1 MKRSLSRRRFL
12 KRINQ
17 MAAGAGVI
25 GATSLGRQSLG
36 ADKDEKGFKISLAEW
51 SLHRALHNGD
61 MDNLD
66 FARVA
71 REDFGIS
78 AIEYVNQFFMDEAK
92 DREYLKKMK
101 KRAKDHGVR
110 SLLIM
115 CDREGPLASPDK
127 KERLQ
132 AVDNHKKWVEAAKFL
147 GCHSIRVNARGKGTY
162 DEQKKQMADGLRRLC
177 EYAEPFGINV
187 LVENHGGLSSN
198 GKWLSE
204 VMKLVDHKLV
214 GTLPDFGNFGDY
226 DRYKGVKELMPWAE
240 GVSAKSVAFDE
251 SGNEANMDYTRL
263 LKIVLDAGYHGYV
276 GVEYGGRKH
285 SEAEGIRLTK
295 RLLERVREKLAG

>member
-1 MKRSLSRRRFL
+1 MNESISRRRFL

-17 MAAGAGVI
+17 MAVGAGLI
-25 GATSLGRQSLG
+25 GATSLGRQALG

-51 SLHRALHNGD
+51 SLHRTLRQGD

-66 FARVA
+66 FAHVA
-71 REDFGIS
+71 KEEFGIE
-78 AIEYVNQFFMDEAK
+78 AIEYVNQFFMDKAT
-92 DREYLKKMK
+92 DRDYLAKMK

-132 AVDNHKKWVEAAKFL
+132 AVDNHKKWVDAAKFL
-147 GCHSIRVNARGKGTY
+147 GCHSIRVNARGKGSY
-162 DEQKKQMADGLRRLC
+162 EEQKKQMADGLRRLC
-177 EYAEPFGINV
+177 EYAEPHKINV

-204 VMKLVDHKLV
+204 VMKLVDHPLV

-240 GVSAKSVAFDE
+240 GVSAKSGAFDE
-251 SGNEANMDYTRL
+251 SGNEVNMDYTHL

-295 RLLERVREKLAG
+295 RLLERVRDQLIG